1 MTPVIERAI
10 KIALTTCEQVV
21 KKDFALDH
29 DENRLRAAAHHMVRN
44 LTAGM
49 AMITCRDHLLLS
61 IKSNL
66 KNFMVTLGR
75 NLTPQ
80 QQEAI
85 EMTVAVIGNDNVELA
100 CAFIQKKAVEKAIP
114 EIDARLKSE
123 YESRVFARKEGRRY
137 CDAVALTYQA
147 ERMPE
152 QIRLKVGGVTAQ
164 QSAVY
169 EEFARNI
176 PGFKP
181 LSEREVMAVTPK
193 PTATD
198 IPASAAAPTSSAP
211 MGSAQT
217 PSAAAGTAGPAPNTT
232 SDECVAILKEVLSK
246 VEAFVQSCTTLPATP
261 HMANLHALVE
271 AMNRAKNSREP
282 AAVAVLVDKAVENLL
297 QGLTVQAQV
306 DTESLARYRDAN
318 LLVLRAMADQRAY
331 GQAWT
336 SARVTHALIEARE
349 DNNKY
354 NLDAFDCLVHAG
366 LVAIAEYDKHLAKAV
381 SVGSDSTASSSSS
394 SPSASSTAQATQFA
408 MHLCK
413 IYLVDERANAHVVD
427 TDLIQTVDVLH
438 KIATQSPHP
447 PEGLAGLM
455 DQIKMGGAERMDQQ
469 SSMAAMAA
477 GPTAQLHSGIQQARE
492 FEDPPGLLE
501 KTEYLLREWVNAYH
515 RPDAGKDSRQA
526 FVVFVQL
533 MNQHGI
539 LKTDDLITRFFRMST
554 QMCVDLCYRA
564 LAEQVIYQQDIEPT
578 GTYYVANFCLLCLSF
593 QATSP
598 TLVRAKCFHTLD
610 AYVRLI
616 TLLVKHSGETQNT
629 ITKVNLLNK
638 VLGIVAGV
646 LLIDHDVRN
655 VEFQQ
660 VIWRWCGT

>member
-1 MTPVIERAI
+1 MYSTHLLSYFQEWVTPVIERAI

-29 DENRLRAAAHHMVRN
+29 DEHRLRASAHHMVRN

-49 AMITCRDHLLLS
+49 AMITCRDHLLIS
-61 IKSNL
+61 IKNNL

-75 NLTPQ
+75 NLSPQ

-85 EMTVAVIGNDNVELA
+85 ETTVSVVGNDNVELA
-100 CAFIQKKAVEKAIP
+100 CAFIQKKAIEKATA
-114 EIDARLKSE
+114 EVDARLRSE
-123 YESRVFARKEGRRY
+123 YESRALARSEGRRY

-176 PGFKP
+176 PGFKT
-181 LSEREVMAVTPK
+181 LSDREVAAITPK
-193 PTATD
+193 PNAAETAA
-198 IPASAAAPTSSAP
+198 ASAASTVSSAASAAPTSAVPAS
-211 MGSAQT
+211 SQ
-217 PSAAAGTAGPAPNTT
+217 PSSGPAPAAVT
-232 SDECVAILKEVLSK
+232 SDECVATLTEVQSR
-246 VEAFVQSCTTLPATP
+246 VESFVQTCNSLPVTP
-261 HMANLHALVE
+261 HMTNLRALTE
-271 AMNRAKNSREP
+271 ALGRAKSSRDP
-282 AAVAVLVDKAVENLL
+282 AAVAMLVDKAVENLL
-297 QGLTVQAQV
+297 QGLTAQPQV
-306 DTESLARYRDAN
+306 DRDSLAHYRDAN

-331 GQAWT
+331 GQAYT
-336 SARVTHALIEARE
+336 SSRVTHALIEARE
-349 DNNKY
+349 EIKY
-354 NLDAFDCLVHAG
+354 NLDAFDTLVHAG
-366 LVAIAEYDKHLAKAV
+366 LVSVSEYDKHLAKAV
-381 SVGSDSTASSSSS
+381 SVGADSSGNGSG
-394 SPSASSTAQATQFA
+394 SASSPANTAMATQFA

-413 IYLVDERANAHVVD
+413 IYLVDERAHAYV
-427 TDLIQTVDVLH
+427 TDNDLMHTSDVLL

-455 DQIKMGGAERMDQQ
+455 DQVRMTGADRVDQQ
-469 SSMAAMAA
+469 GALSGVNSGASS
-477 GPTAQLHSGIQQARE
+477 GPTAQLHSGIAQARE

-539 LKTDDLITRFFRMST
+539 LRTDDLITRFFRMST

-564 LAEQVIYQQDIEPT
+564 LAEQVSSFLTLSGRSGLGI
-578 GTYYVANFCLLCLSF
+578 LCDFVGLNMPF
-593 QATSP
+593 
-598 TLVRAKCFHTLD
+598 LCDRKIAK
-610 AYVRLI
+610 YM
-616 TLLVKHSGETQNT
+616 
-629 ITKVNLLNK
+629 TKVSK
-638 VLGIVAGV
+638 YVI
-646 LLIDHDVRN
+646 
-655 VEFQQ
+655 FQ
-660 VIWRWCGT
+660 G